1 MEETRILWRR
11 EFLDLRRRS
20 GWLLVYGRRK
30 TGKSFMARLLLPWR
44 LYVTVTRDLTAVV
57 EEPGKRPTVTEIGEA
72 MSRAVELLAG
82 DDVVVVDEFQR
93 LPERYWDLL
102 ATRHPEGRLVL
113 LASSLGVANRV
124 FDRRS
129 PLLGLVLPLRV
140 DPLRYADVVS
150 SLLPRL
156 GPRRALLW
164 GVVLREPWLLP
175 LAPGLESE
183 PWRFIAGNAYVLAQM
198 ARGLI
203 GEVFEEEERRLTR
216 LYEAVLRLLAAGVWS
231 SAKLAGLLYQR
242 GLLSSAGAGP
252 VTGLLDRLSEIR
264 LVAKTR
270 LWRTR
275 GARVYY
281 RHSSPLLAIV
291 YGLAERYSVDEHPH
305 HDPGLLLDA
314 ARSLYAREL
323 QFTVGELLAE
333 HHGGLQAYTV
343 LPGGQGDVDVVV
355 LDRKGRRA
363 IAAYEVKLG
372 PCSQSDMKAILQRA
386 EAIGARRAG
395 IACLGGIE
403 SPPPPGLEALG
414 PQELAEIAVGCVKKA
429 VTSAQQKA

>member
-1 MEETRILWRR
+1 MGETRVLWRR
-11 EFLDLRRRS
+11 EFLELERRS
-20 GWLLVYGRRK
+20 SWLLVYGRRK
-30 TGKSFMARLLLPWR
+30 TGKSFMVRLLLPWR
-44 LYVTVTRDLTAVV
+44 LYVTVTRDLTTVV
-57 EEPGKRPTVTEIGEA
+57 EEPGKRPVVVEIEEA
-72 MSRAVELLAG
+72 MSKAVELLSRNA
-82 DDVVVVDEFQR
+82 VVVIDEFQR
-93 LPERYWDLL
+93 LPERYWDML

-113 LASSLGVANRV
+113 VASSLGAANRV

-129 PLLGLVLPLRV
+129 PLLGLVMPLRI

-175 LAPGLESE
+175 LVPGLESE
-183 PWRFIAGNAYVLAQM
+183 PWRFVASNAYMLAQM
-198 ARGLI
+198 VRGLV

-216 LYEAVLRLLAAGVWS
+216 LYEAALRLLAAGVWS
-231 SAKLAGLLYQR
+231 SARLAGLLYQR

-252 VTGLLDRLSEIR
+252 ATGLLDRLSEIG

-291 YGLAERYSVDEHPH
+291 YGLAERYGIDEQPGY
-305 HDPGLLLDA
+305 DPGLLLDA

-323 QFTVGELLAE
+323 QFTLGELLAE
-333 HHGGLQAYTV
+333 HHGGLQAYTL
-343 LPGGQGDVDVVV
+343 LPGGQGDIDVVV
-355 LDRKGRRA
+355 LDHKGRRA

-372 PCSQSDMKAILQRA
+372 PCSQSDMKTALQRA
-386 EAIGARRAG
+386 EVIGAKKAG

-403 SPPPPGLEALG
+403 SQPPPGLEALG
-414 PQELAEIAVGCVKKA
+414 PQELAEAAIDCVKKA
-429 VTSAQQKA
+429 VTSTQQEA